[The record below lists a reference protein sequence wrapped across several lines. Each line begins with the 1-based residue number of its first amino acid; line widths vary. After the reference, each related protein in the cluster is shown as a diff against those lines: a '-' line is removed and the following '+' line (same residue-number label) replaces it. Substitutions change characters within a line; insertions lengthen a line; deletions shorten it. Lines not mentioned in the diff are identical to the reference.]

1 MKTELKHSPPQITL
15 DALAWLWMVQW
26 RLFAAICGMERKNLV
41 FYVLELSR
49 VYTWLRQ
56 WSYTGL
62 LREQS
67 HVAAFSVRLFSP
79 HSWEFRRLWLKT
91 LTGSRSYKMQQTWQR
106 LSISLTAFF
115 YPLPA
120 SFQFCWVRQDA
131 TLSSRY
137 LATAADGWNPL
148 FPPTRSS
155 KKKTVFPY
163 CSLLKRYLKTS
174 PAFQKLE
181 WSCNTVL
188 PSSRTGWVT
197 DVDFRNH
204 FQHGSNF
211 ILKSGRDQQHR
222 NEWHINQSVP

>member
-1 MKTELKHSPPQITL
+1 
-15 DALAWLWMVQW
+15 
-26 RLFAAICGMERKNLV
+26 MERKNLI

-79 HSWEFRRLWLKT
+79 HSWEFLRLWLKT

-106 LSISLTAFF
+106 LSISLTVFF
-115 YPLPA
+115 PPLPA
-120 SFQFCWVRQDA
+120 SFQSCLVRQDA

-148 FPPTRSS
+148 FPPTRSR
-155 KKKTVFPY
+155 KKKKKKGSFSILLTVKPLSENFASIP
-163 CSLLKRYLKTS
+163 KAR
-174 PAFQKLE
+174 
-181 WSCNTVL
+181 VL
-188 PSSRTGWVT
+188 VWCCVVIVENRASDRCWRSKPLSARKA
-197 DVDFRNH
+197 
-204 FQHGSNF
+204 
-211 ILKSGRDQQHR
+211 ILF
-222 NEWHINQSVP
+222 